1 MTYARAS
8 NEDALRQLILL
19 RQVVEYEWIG
29 LTEDEVLLR
38 LNGYIESQ
46 TPHLIV
52 LKKDSENHSI
62 YFESYRFNF
71 SNGRLVKIE

>member
-8 NEDALRQLILL
+8 NEDTLRQLILL

-38 LNGYIESQ
+38 LNVYIEVQ
-46 TPHLIV
+46 APRLIV

-71 SNGRLVKIE
+71 LMGDL